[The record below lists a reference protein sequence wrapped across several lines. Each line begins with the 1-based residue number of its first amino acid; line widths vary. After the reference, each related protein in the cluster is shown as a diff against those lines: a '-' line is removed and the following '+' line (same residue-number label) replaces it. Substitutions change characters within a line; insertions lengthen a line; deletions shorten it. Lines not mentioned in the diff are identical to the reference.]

1 MVTCQQCIERQQSVD
16 GRTFRERYEVGN
28 PAKPQ
33 MGHAMYFTG
42 DGRTA
47 LCAATPKAEIR

>member
-1 MVTCQQCIERQQSVD
+1 MVTCQQCIERQRSVD
-16 GRTFRERYEVGN
+16 GKTFRERYEVGN

-33 MGHAMYFTG
+33 MGHAMYFTK

-47 LCAATPKAEIR
+47 LCAAAPR